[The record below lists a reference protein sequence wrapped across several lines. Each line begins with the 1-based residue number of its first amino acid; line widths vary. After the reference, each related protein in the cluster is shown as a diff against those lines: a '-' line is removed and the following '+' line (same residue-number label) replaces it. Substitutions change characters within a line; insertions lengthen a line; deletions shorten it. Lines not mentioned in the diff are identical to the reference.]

1 MAVISLDYP
10 LCQTQID
17 AANAL
22 HAALVGWQRADEV
35 LASLARYFPSNTSE
49 AHVLPKAI
57 VLNSL
62 YVTSVLAIQAMAK
75 HVAEVLAEAGDQ
87 PVVEV
92 VEKIAWLRG
101 LGKDRDKN
109 RRFLSFASKYCH
121 FFVDP
126 GRFPILDDFA
136 GRALSYHL
144 GRRNRS
150 PMRGT
155 ADDYPSYMADID
167 RLRAAGGLA
176 CDYTQLDHYLWLC
189 GQWLEYLKRKESGK
203 PGPINGEVWSLF
215 RSPRDASARAVI
227 QAAFGAPD

>member
-1 MAVISLDYP
+1 MTATSLDHP
-10 LCQTQID
+10 LCQAQID

-35 LASLARYFPSNTSE
+35 LASLARHFPSNTSE

-62 YVTSVLAIQAMAK
+62 YTTSVLAIQAMAK
-75 HVAEVLAEAGDQ
+75 HVAEVMAEAGDQ
-87 PVVEV
+87 PGVEV
-92 VEKIAWLRG
+92 VEEIAWLHD
-101 LGKDRDKN
+101 LGEHKKS

-121 FFVDP
+121 FLVDA
-126 GRFPILDDFA
+126 GSFPILDDFA

-155 ADDYPSYMADID
+155 AEDYPNYVADIN
-167 RLRAAGGLA
+167 RLCAAGRLA

-189 GQWLEYLKRKESGK
+189 GQWLEYQKRKESGE
-203 PGPINGEVWSLF
+203 PGPINGEVSSLF
-215 RSPRDASARAVI
+215 RFPRDASARAVI
-227 QAAFGAPD
+227 KAAFGAPD